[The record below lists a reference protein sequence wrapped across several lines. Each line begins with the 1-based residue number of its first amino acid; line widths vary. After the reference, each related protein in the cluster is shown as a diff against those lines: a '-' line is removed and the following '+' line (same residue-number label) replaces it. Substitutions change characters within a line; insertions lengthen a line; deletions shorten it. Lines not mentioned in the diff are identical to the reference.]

1 MRGPGKISKATGYKH
16 ARTTGRMTQD
26 KSMRMT
32 NKAEVGFG
40 LVGVGFLMFIGLLLF
55 SACAAII
62 L

>member
-32 NKAEVGFG
+32 NRAEVGFG
-40 LVGVGFLMFIGLLLF
+40 IVGLAFIGLLSLLLM